1 MTTFI
6 LIIAGLNAALG
17 CVNAIGYAQTGEPA
31 YGVVAISNFMVAA
44 ALLVAL

>member
-17 CVNAIGYAQTGEPA
+17 CVNAIGYAQTGSNS
-31 YGVVAISNFMVAA
+31 YGVVAVANFVVAA